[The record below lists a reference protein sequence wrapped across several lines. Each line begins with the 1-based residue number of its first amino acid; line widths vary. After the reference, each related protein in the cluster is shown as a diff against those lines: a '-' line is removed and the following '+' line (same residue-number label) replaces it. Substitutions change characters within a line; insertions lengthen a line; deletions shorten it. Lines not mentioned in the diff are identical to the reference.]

1 MKVVLI
7 INIVSLIITLVGLT
21 VFLIKYFKVDKT
33 LFHTTAELAI
43 VKDEKKNKLEAKLN
57 TYTKPNLADI
67 YPEVYN
73 IIAAWCKEVGI
84 YQVAI
89 KTNYDSKSDC
99 YKLTLYTERPG
110 YFIGKAGSLIEK
122 YKKMLQEC
130 RVGRMIGQIEIE
142 EISGIV
148 NQNQVDVEDYYS
160 SYMAIQFVY
169 EVGYLDCEL
178 KRGYSKFD
186 KIVEKVLEYLDNDS
200 ERNTLKKADKI
211 FERN

>member
-1 MKVVLI
+1 MKTLLIVNLVALVVLAI
-7 INIVSLIITLVGLT
+7 FLTLLLINYLKI
-21 VFLIKYFKVDKT
+21 DKA

-43 VKDEKKNKLEAKLN
+43 VKDEKDKIESKLN
-57 TYTKPNLADI
+57 AYTKPNLADI

-84 YQVAI
+84 YQVAV
-89 KTNYDSKSDC
+89 KTRYDSKSDC

-110 YFIGKAGSLIEK
+110 VFIGKAGSTIEK

-130 RVGRMIGQIEIE
+130 RVGRIIGQIEIE

-160 SYMAIQFVY
+160 SYMANWFAY
-169 EVGYLDCEL
+169 EEAGEEC
-178 KRGYSKFD
+178 
-186 KIVEKVLEYLDNDS
+186 
-200 ERNTLKKADKI
+200 
-211 FERN
+211 